1 MSTNLEQYIYNVLE
15 IYSVSFCTSM
25 VKGSAFFLLKKE
37 GKNNVFWIQLHARYL
52 TVSSLK
58 KIDELKKKLW
68 WNYWKLMKHNNCGVG
83 STNQKPDIGL

>member
-37 GKNNVFWIQLHARYL
+37 GKITFL
-52 TVSSLK
+52 
-58 KIDELKKKLW
+58 D
-68 WNYWKLMKHNNCGVG
+68 
-83 STNQKPDIGL
+83 STSRSIPHC